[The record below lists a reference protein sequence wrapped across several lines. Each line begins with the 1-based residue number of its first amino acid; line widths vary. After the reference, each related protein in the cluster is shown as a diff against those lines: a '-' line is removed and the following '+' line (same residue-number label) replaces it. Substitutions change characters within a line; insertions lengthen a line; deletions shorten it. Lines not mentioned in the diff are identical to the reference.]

1 MLSFAFREVEALTFV
16 TSAGGAG
23 DATTAEVLRG
33 GLWAL
38 DVDYGTADGTTVL
51 TASIIGG
58 AADGNDRTIFVT
70 AASNTDGLRFPRF
83 ATTKAADGTAGT
95 GEEVI
100 PIAGRKIK
108 IAAASA
114 GSTKTITVRLFILQ

>member
-1 MLSFAFREVEALTFV
+1 MLSYAFSEVDLPAIV

-23 DATTAEVLRG
+23 DATTVTLIRG

-38 DVDYGTADGTTVL
+38 DVDFGTADNTTVL
-51 TASIIGG
+51 TVSIVGG
-58 AADGNDRTIFVT
+58 AADGSDRTIFVT
-70 AASNTDGLRFPRF
+70 AASNTDGLRHPRF

-100 PIAGRKIK
+100 AIAGRKVK
-108 IAAASA
+108 VAAASA
-114 GSTKTITVRLFILQ
+114 GSTKTISVRLFILQ